1 VSDRGR
7 IALTFDAEHPDRRWC
22 PPDNAARILDA
33 LGSAGARAT
42 FFVQGRWAEAY
53 PDLAGRIAD
62 EGHLVGS
69 HSHFHAEMPLL
80 SDAGL
85 ADDLAAARAAIEATT
100 GRDPRPWFRCPWGA
114 GSDDP
119 RVLGAIDAGGY
130 RHVGWHVVVEDW
142 EPDRTGARIAADV
155 LRGIDTRGD
164 GTVVLLHT
172 WPGGT
177 AEALP
182 MILDGLRERGLGTV
196 TVDDLPELP

>member
-1 VSDRGR
+1 M
-7 IALTFDAEHPDRRWC
+7 TFDAEHPDRRWC
-22 PPDNAARILDA
+22 PPDNAARILDRLA
-33 LGSAGARAT
+33 SAGARAT

-53 PDLAGRIAD
+53 PDLAARIAD

-119 RVLGAIDAGGY
+119 RVLRAVDAGGY
-130 RHVGWHVVVEDW
+130 RHVGWHVAADDW

-155 LRGIDTRGD
+155 LRGIDDRGD

-182 MILDGLRERGLGTV
+182 SILDELRERRLGFITI
-196 TVDDLPELP
+196 DDLPELP